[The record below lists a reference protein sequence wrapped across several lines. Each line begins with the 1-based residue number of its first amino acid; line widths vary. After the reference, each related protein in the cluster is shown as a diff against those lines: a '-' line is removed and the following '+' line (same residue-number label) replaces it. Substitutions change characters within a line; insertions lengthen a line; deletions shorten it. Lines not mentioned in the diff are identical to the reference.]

1 MLRLIRQGIVYICM
15 QRRKLLAG
23 IGLIGATS
31 TGAVAFTSAS
41 VSRDV
46 EIAVEADDS
55 AIVGLNPGTTNAAEL
70 VDGVLQIDTSNG
82 DNDLNVDAVFT
93 YGNENDPTGGFLFSV
108 TNNDASER
116 GFDFSYDSNEGS
128 PSVAVFEVYDGDESS
143 VGTFEDGT
151 DVSLDLESG
160 ETAYVH
166 MVVDTNGVAPTEDG
180 LGGTLDIGVD
190 SQ

>member
-1 MLRLIRQGIVYICM
+1 M

-23 IGLIGATS
+23 IGLLGATS
-31 TGAVAFTSAS
+31 AGAVAFTSAS

-82 DNDLNVDAVFT
+82 SNDLNVDAVFT
-93 YGNENDPTGGFLFSV
+93 YGNESDATNGFLFSV
-108 TNNDASER
+108 TNNDASAR
-116 GFDFSYDSNEGS
+116 DFDFSYDSNEGS
-128 PSVAVFEVYDGDESS
+128 PSVALFEVYDDVGTS
-143 VGTFEDGT
+143 VGTFEDGN
-151 DVSLDLESG
+151 DVSLNLGSG
-160 ETAYVH
+160 GTAYVH
-166 MVVDTNGVAPTEDG
+166 MVVDTNGVAPTEDS